1 MATTTHIPNYVNPET
16 RVPELLG
23 VQIGL
28 TVLAF
33 LIVSARVYTRTKIM
47 RFWGTDD
54 LAISVAM
61 VSWILFLIY
70 MVDCRMLWWR
80 ETNLGL

>member
-1 MATTTHIPNYVNPET
+1 MATTTPTPNYVNPET

-61 VSWILFLIY
+61 VSWILFY
-70 MVDCRMLWWR
+70 
-80 ETNLGL
+80 T